1 MRKIAQVSTQKDK
14 NMFVMERIVNGWGDR
29 AKIRGDLINIPFV
42 KERDDFVENLLPFH
56 EHPLYK
62 KLNYEQK
69 RNCLSCGWIIYNE
82 KTLMIESEVV
92 NPACKSIIDGNL
104 VGLNTNEARLAAC
117 ETMIDESYHMLIVE
131 KANQVTKSARG
142 LNHIK
147 YPQFHLSK
155 SLHRAYDDCNE
166 AWMKPLLQ
174 IATATVTEVLISD
187 YLSKLATN
195 TDIQPMNRIT
205 VATHL
210 HDELAHSKLFATML
224 YQFYGALPP
233 KQKDFFSA
241 SLAKAIGWFSSN
253 ELDLWKSVLEQLG
266 VKKYKEIIEDCKLSD
281 INTIGIDCSTLI
293 SVLKANEM
301 LENNYTQDLF
311 SNLGII

>member
-1 MRKIAQVSTQKDK
+1 MSKFVQIGDQKDK
-14 NMFVMERIVNGWGDR
+14 NMFVMERIVNGWGNR
-29 AKIRGDLINIPFV
+29 AKIRGDLINIPFIM
-42 KERDDFVENLLPFH
+42 ERDDFVESLLPFH

-62 KLNYEQK
+62 KLSYEQK

-92 NPACKSIIDGNL
+92 NPACKSIIDGNI

-131 KANQVTKSARG
+131 KANQITKSLRE
-142 LNHIK
+142 LSHIK

-166 AWMKPLLQ
+166 VWMKPLLQ
-174 IATATVTEVLISD
+174 VAAAMVTEILISD
-187 YLSKLATN
+187 YLSKLSTN
-195 TDIQPMNRIT
+195 EDIQPMNKIT

-224 YQFYGALPP
+224 YQFYHALSP
-233 KQKDFFSA
+233 KQKTFFS
-241 SLAKAIGWFSSN
+241 SSIAKAISWFSSN
-253 ELDLWKSVLEQLG
+253 ELDLWKSVLEQCG
-266 VKKYKEIIEDCKLSD
+266 ISKYREIIEDCKLSD
-281 INTIGIDCSTLI
+281 INTIQIDYTTLI
-293 SVLKANEM
+293 SVLKTNEI
-301 LENNYTQDLF
+301 LENNYIKDLF
-311 SNLGII
+311 SNSGII